1 MSITLY
7 LCFLHTSLLTT
18 IIQLL
23 LIVCSR
29 ESLGSV
35 LSAAPAAG
43 PTAGATSSSSGG
55 FQIFEDSAPAGSQLP
70 ATAAKRKGLGAYSGV

>member
-1 MSITLY
+1 MTLCLY
-7 LCFLHTSLLTT
+7 FLYTPFLTA

-23 LIVCSR
+23 LFACSR
-29 ESLGSV
+29 ESLGSI
-35 LSAAPAAG
+35 LSTAPAAG
-43 PTAGATSSSSGG
+43 PTAGATSSSSSGG